1 MITTLLLTSVLAE
14 KNFAIH
20 EFVFTYEGAKSVS
33 VAGSFNNWNKDAD
46 PMTLDTDR
54 KTWRAKRNLD
64 IGTYQYKFVV
74 NGDTWLVDPK
84 AKESFDDGNGH
95 TNSLLRVVPEDYK
108 TPAKVGD
115 GVIAKSTLLH
125 RLNAPDL
132 VVDGEYARLLLRV
145 RPNDVQS
152 VAVMLDSGKSISMTR
167 VAGNE
172 ITDTYLAQ
180 FKIDPNQQLSYT
192 FKLSDGN
199 TSHTY
204 SPLDGQK
211 INPAKYQ
218 EFQVPGWAGKSV
230 FYQIFPDRFA
240 NGDKSND
247 PVNVTPWDSEPTYSN
262 FTGGDLAGVSKNIS
276 YLKNLGISG
285 IYFNPIFKSPSNHG
299 YETTDYLSIEP
310 RLGTNTQFIQLTSDL
325 KKAGIRTVLDGVF
338 NHTSTDFQQF
348 ADIRKNGKESKFLNW
363 FYINSFPVVRQPN
376 PPYEAWAGYESMPKL
391 NILNPE
397 TTNFILGASD
407 YWINKAGIDGW
418 RLDVANEIPMD
429 FWRKFRTHI
438 KSQNQDT
445 WILGENWS
453 DSSAWL
459 QGDQW
464 DSAMNYPFRGAIL
477 EHIAYGKSNAH
488 QFLDQLMDSY
498 LLYGPQV
505 SRNMFNSL
513 GTHDTPRFLNQC
525 NEDTALARMGA
536 VALFAWP
543 GVPCI
548 YYGDELGMTGGVDP
562 DNRRGMRWDLNTDK
576 NEFKSL
582 YQRLISVRKNCKAL
596 QSGEPVPLLAEN
608 RIQVSAFARTG
619 QNDFA
624 IAVFNRS
631 SDVQEVELDLKQ
643 LKAPTST
650 PLVDVVSG
658 KAMSFSGDTRLRLRL
673 PAKSA
678 CLVVPQ
684 ACFEPTMVQRNQS
697 PSVILK

>member
-1 MITTLLLTSVLAE
+1 MISSLLLTTVLIE
-14 KNFAIH
+14 KNFAMH

-33 VAGSFNNWNKDAD
+33 VAGTFNNWNKDAD
-46 PMTLDTDR
+46 PMVVDADR
-54 KTWRAKRNLD
+54 KTWRLKKNLG

-74 NGDTWLVDPK
+74 NGESWFIDPL
-84 AKESFDDGNGH
+84 AKENLDDGNGH
-95 TNSLLRVVPEDYK
+95 TNSILRVVPEDYK
-108 TPAKVGD
+108 NPAKVGD
-115 GVIAKSTLLH
+115 GIIAKSTLLH
-125 RLNAPDL
+125 RLQSPDL
-132 VVDGEYARLLLRV
+132 VIDGNITRLLLRV

-152 VAVMLDSGKSISMTR
+152 VSVVLDSGKSVPMTR
-167 VAGNE
+167 VAGNQ

-180 FKIDPNQQLSYT
+180 FAINPKQALNYEFNLT
-192 FKLSDGN
+192 DGQA
-199 TSHTY
+199 THTY
-204 SPLDGQK
+204 SPLAGK
-211 INPAKYQ
+211 KLSPAAYQ
-218 EFQVPGWAGKSV
+218 EFQVPNWAEKSV

-247 PVNVTPWDSEPTYSN
+247 PADVTPWDSNPTYSN

-276 YLKNLGISG
+276 YLKQLGITG
-285 IYFNPIFKSPSNHG
+285 IYFNPVFAGPSNHG
-299 YETTDYLSIEP
+299 YETTDYLTIEP
-310 RLGTNTQFIQLTSDL
+310 RLGTNAEFIQLTSDL

-348 ADIRKNGKESKFLNW
+348 ADIRKNGKNSKFLDW
-363 FYINSFPVVRQPN
+363 FFIKSFPVVRQPN

-397 TTNFILGASD
+397 TTSFILKVSD
-407 YWINKAGIDGW
+407 YWVNKAGIAGW
-418 RLDVANEIPMD
+418 RLDVANEVPID

-438 KSQNQDT
+438 KSQNPDT

-453 DSSAWL
+453 DSSQWL

-464 DSAMNYPFRGAIL
+464 DSAMNYPFRGAVL
-477 EHIAYGKSNAH
+477 EHIAYGKSNA
-488 QFLDQLMDSY
+488 QEFLDQLMDAY

-505 SRNMFNSL
+505 SRNMLNSL

-525 NEDTALARMGA
+525 KEDTALARMGA

-548 YYGDELGMTGGVDP
+548 YYGDELGMTGGIDP

-582 YQRLISVRKNCKAL
+582 YQKLISVRKNCQAL
-596 QSGEPVPLLAEN
+596 QSGDPLPLLAEN
-608 RIQVSAFARTG
+608 RIQVSAFTRTG
-619 QNDFA
+619 QKDFA
-624 IAVFNRS
+624 IAAFNRS
-631 SDVQEVELDLKQ
+631 DDIQEVELDLKQ

-658 KAMSFSGDTRLRLRL
+658 KALSFSGDTRLRLRL

-678 CLVVPQ
+678 ALVVPQ
-684 ACFEPTMVQRNQS
+684 ACFEPALVQRNQS
-697 PSVILK
+697 TLVIQ